1 MRVLLKILFFI
12 ICLFPSVFVNAQA
25 VETCSLIH
33 DDNYSKTVYE
43 IINDSEEYYLIT
55 NNNNYE
61 FSALNQKRGKD
72 FCNNENEFL
81 SNNTALSLI
90 KLAEQSHYNLGT
102 NHKILSYLNGICIRG
117 P

>member
-61 FSALNQKRGKD
+61 FSVLNQKRGKD

-81 SNNTALSLI
+81 SNNTALYLI